1 MRLGPVREGGCL
13 LLTMDSDSDVD
24 LDSSENVQQSSGL
37 IVPLH
42 VFPPYR
48 DEETFLAR
56 ELARRRNDPTKLHT
70 AANTG
75 DFVTIRRLL
84 AEGLSPDH
92 RSESGLTPLQRVC
105 WGPTNTGDPE
115 ACFRLLRDAGA
126 NLEATA
132 AGGYAPLHYA
142 AENRKPFLV
151 SMLIEAGAN
160 VNVTNSYGATP
171 LHIAVTWR
179 SEAMVAILVKAGAE
193 VNAKDDWGKRPLHNA
208 RDYDNTRICPIL
220 LRAGATLVPCPKCEP
235 PRPHLPVSRRTST
248 EQYLRRVTDAG
259 GFKEYRHNHLVKFTS
274 TCSSK
279 LRLPAAPARLV
290 AEFWAHAGYY

>member
-1 MRLGPVREGGCL
+1 M
-13 LLTMDSDSDVD
+13 
-24 LDSSENVQQSSGL
+24 
-37 IVPLH
+37 
-42 VFPPYR
+42 
-48 DEETFLAR
+48 
-56 ELARRRNDPTKLHT
+56 
-70 AANTG
+70 
-75 DFVTIRRLL
+75 
-84 AEGLSPDH
+84 
-92 RSESGLTPLQRVC
+92 
-105 WGPTNTGDPE
+105 
-115 ACFRLLRDAGA
+115 
-126 NLEATA
+126 
-132 AGGYAPLHYA
+132 PLHYA
-142 AENRKPFLV
+142 AGNRREPFLV

-208 RDYDNTRICPIL
+208 RDYDNTRICHIL

-235 PRPHLPVSRRTST
+235 QRPHLPLSRRTST

-290 AEFWAHAGYY
+290 AEFWAHAGCY